1 MITFGQHYAITLAAH
16 HHKTKQLHDEQYNH
30 QTHHNTSPGGVNI
43 LLGGVMMSS
52 MILFILWMCYCCRW
66 KDNKFETSSYVDQ
79 PQPYW
84 IDVNPT
90 TYYETLQWS
99 LQQECCEIPETSFQ
113 PECFQENPPRYEA
126 VITPPPRYDDVIK
139 ENLKKKKIILDIL
152 ANNKMHTI

>member
-1 MITFGQHYAITLAAH
+1 MFLRIPYKMMITFGQHYAITLAAH

-99 LQQECCEIPETSFQ
+99 LQQ
-113 PECFQENPPRYEA
+113 
-126 VITPPPRYDDVIK
+126 VIK
-139 ENLKKKKIILDIL
+139 MNVVKYLKQVFNQSVFKKIPQDM
-152 ANNKMHTI
+152 KQ